1 MIAFIKGTI
10 VSVEADSIVID
21 HDGMGWELYYPHVE
35 KVHSGER
42 YRFIRIC
49 RFWKMTCICMDL
61 NPCRKNLFF

>member
-35 KVHSGER
+35 KVHSGEKVQI
-42 YRFIRIC
+42 YTYLQILENDMHFYG
-49 RFWKMTCICMDL
+49 F
-61 NPCRKNLFF
+61 